1 MIDIKKINSLDK
13 SDFLSIFGNVFEK
26 SKWISEKAF
35 DLKPFESLESFI
47 SKILGIYENSDNK
60 TILEI
65 LNLHP
70 ELAIEKKLTAN
81 SEAEQIKANLKECTP
96 EEFNEFKRLNNDF
109 KSKFNLPFIYA
120 VRGKTKKDIL
130 NEFISRL
137 KSDNIEQELDKSL
150 IQVKKIATLRINEII
165 TDEKI

>member
-13 SDFLSIFGNVFEK
+13 SEFLSIFGNVFEK

-47 SKILGIYENSDNK
+47 SEIIGIYENSDDK

-81 SEAEQIKANLKECTP
+81 SEAEQSQANLKECTL
-96 EEFNEFKRLNNDF
+96 EEFNKFKKLNFDYR
-109 KSKFNLPFIYA
+109 KKFNFPFIIA
-120 VRGKTKKDIL
+120 VKGKKKIEIL
-130 NEFISRL
+130 NTFKERINNSVENEFL
-137 KSDNIEQELDKSL
+137 EAKN
-150 IQVKKIATLRINEII
+150 QVKKIATFRLEEII
-165 TDEKI
+165 K